1 MRLSPLHAFRLPIRT
16 HQKFLFRIN
25 ELYVIGGE
33 SVVHVSVHSSPGKT
47 SIPSFI
53 PLRQH
58 LTPAWHPVP
67 STHVRAQR
75 RTNGILNG
83 ILKPPKGLMALLT
96 DLKARGI
103 APGSHPVPHG
113 GVTGLTLLPS
123 KKQKGSG
130 KWVLRYVS
138 PVSGKRR
145 NAGLGAY
152 PEVGI
157 ATAAKIGRE
166 MREQIANGQDPLTE
180 KEAQEQRQAVPTFQ
194 GAAIQVHEELRPGWK
209 NAKHAQQWINTLT
222 EYAFPRIGAIQI
234 DQLTPRHVADV
245 LRPIWLEK
253 AETASRVRQRIHAVM
268 AWGWA
273 HGFNNA
279 NPVDVVGHLLPG
291 QPSISIR
298 REHQPA
304 MPWQSLPAFAA
315 SELDSAADLD
325 VTRRAMLF
333 LILTAARSGE
343 VRGMTWDEV
352 DLQGA
357 VWTIPA
363 GRMKAKQAHRV
374 PLSRQALRL
383 LQQQMGQHH
392 QLPFP
397 SVRARTI
404 MSDMTLTALL
414 RRLEAPSD
422 SNGRVATAHGFRSS
436 FRDWCS
442 EHGYARDLAE
452 RALAH
457 TVKSQVEAAYHRTD
471 LLEQRRPMM
480 QAWSDYVL
488 PNYG

>member
-1 MRLSPLHAFRLPIRT
+1 
-16 HQKFLFRIN
+16 
-25 ELYVIGGE
+25 
-33 SVVHVSVHSSPGKT
+33 
-47 SIPSFI
+47 
-53 PLRQH
+53 
-58 LTPAWHPVP
+58 
-67 STHVRAQR
+67 
-75 RTNGILNG
+75 
-83 ILKPPKGLMALLT
+83 MALLT

-103 APGSHPVPHG
+103 APGSQPVPHG

-145 NAGLGAY
+145 NAGLGPY

-157 ATAAKIGRE
+157 ATAARIGRE

-180 KEAQEQRQAVPTFQ
+180 REAQEQRQVVPTFQ
-194 GAAIQVHEELRPGWK
+194 EAAIQVHEELRPGWK

-222 EYAFPRIGAIQI
+222 EYAFPKIGAIQI
-234 DQLTPRHVADV
+234 DQLAPRHVAEV

-273 HGFNNA
+273 HGFNNV

-291 QPSISIR
+291 QASISIR

-315 SELDSAADLD
+315 SELNSAADLD

-357 VWTIPA
+357 IWTIPA
-363 GRMKAKQAHRV
+363 SRMKAKQAHRV
-374 PLSRQALRL
+374 PLSRQALLL
-383 LQQQMGQHH
+383 LQQQFGHHH

-397 SVRARTI
+397 SVRARTV

-488 PNYG
+488 PHYG

>member
-1 MRLSPLHAFRLPIRT
+1 
-16 HQKFLFRIN
+16 
-25 ELYVIGGE
+25 
-33 SVVHVSVHSSPGKT
+33 
-47 SIPSFI
+47 
-53 PLRQH
+53 
-58 LTPAWHPVP
+58 
-67 STHVRAQR
+67 
-75 RTNGILNG
+75 
-83 ILKPPKGLMALLT
+83 MALLT

-103 APGSHPVPHG
+103 IPGSRPVPHG

-123 KKQKGSG
+123 KKQRGSG

-157 ATAAKIGRE
+157 ATAAKIGRQ

-180 KEAQEQRQAVPTFQ
+180 KEAQEQRQVIPTFQ

-222 EYAFPRIGAIQI
+222 EYAFPKIGAIQI
-234 DQLTPRHVADV
+234 DQLSPRHVADV

-291 QPSISIR
+291 QASLSIR

-315 SELDSAADLD
+315 SELDCSADLD

-352 DLQGA
+352 DLPGA

-363 GRMKAKQAHRV
+363 SRMKAKQAHRV
-374 PLSRQALRL
+374 PLSRQALLL
-383 LQQQMGQHH
+383 LQQQFGQHH

-397 SVRARTI
+397 SVRARTV

-488 PNYG
+488 PKYG